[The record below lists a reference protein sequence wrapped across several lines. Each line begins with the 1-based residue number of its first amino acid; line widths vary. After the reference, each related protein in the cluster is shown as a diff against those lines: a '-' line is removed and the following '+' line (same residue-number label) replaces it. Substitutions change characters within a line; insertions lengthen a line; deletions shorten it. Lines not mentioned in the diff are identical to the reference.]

1 MKSLLSVVALTTSLP
16 LALSAEIDPERV
28 ANTIILTEQGA
39 ENLKI
44 ELAEATERTFEETVF
59 AIGRIEAIPR
69 RRSVV
74 SSRIPGRVIELKAF
88 VGDRVEKGDV
98 LVRVQSRQPGDPPP
112 VISLTAPRSGL
123 VIESH
128 LSDGDTV
135 EPDSELL
142 DIVDLSTVWAVAKV
156 PESEAAKIKPG
167 TAAHVRIPALGP
179 ERLAGTFLRFGVQ
192 ADRSASAI
200 DAIFE
205 IPNGEDRIRPGMRAE
220 FSIVTDRQENVLSVP
235 RTAVQGDPLNRVV
248 YVRDFELAN
257 TFLKSPVVL
266 GAQNDRYFEVKSGLF
281 PGDEVV
287 TRGSYQLGFA
297 GDGGGPSLKETL
309 DAAHGHEHSE
319 DGSELTAAEKA
330 AEEAKHDHAE
340 DEAHGEGGPVNRL
353 LLIWAALAT
362 VLLLVSFQYNL
373 RARKKMPTDPQ
384 NA

>member
-1 MKSLLSVVALTTSLP
+1 MKLLHYFLTAAVSFPSFLQ
-16 LALSAEIDPERV
+16 AEIDPERV
-28 ANTIILTEQGA
+28 ANTIILTQQA
-39 ENLKI
+39 VENLKI
-44 ELAEATERTFEETVF
+44 ELAEATERTFEESVF

-74 SSRIPGRVIELKAF
+74 SSRIPGRVVELNAF

-112 VISLTAPRSGL
+112 VIPLTAPRTGL

-128 LSDGDTV
+128 ISDGDTV
-135 EPDSELL
+135 EPNSELL

-156 PESEAAKIKPG
+156 PESEAAKIKTG
-167 TAAHVRIPALGP
+167 TRAYVRIPALGP
-179 ERLAGTFLRFGVQ
+179 ERLDGVFLRFGVQ

-205 IPNGEDRIRPGMRAE
+205 IPNQEDRIRPGMRAE

-235 RTAVQGDPLNRVV
+235 RTAVQGNPLNRVV
-248 YVRDFELAN
+248 FVRDFELEN

-309 DAAHGHEHSE
+309 DAAHGHEHAE
-319 DGSELTAAEKA
+319 DGSELTAEQKA
-330 AEEAKHDHAE
+330 AEEVHGHDGE
-340 DEAHGEGGPVNRL
+340 GAHEEGGPVNRL
-353 LLIWAALAT
+353 LLIWAAAAT
-362 VLLLVSFQYNL
+362 ILLLVSVQQNL
-373 RARKKMPTDPQ
+373 RSKKKSPAGSQ